1 MSTFVLPRQF
11 TVDGN
16 GKPRAGAKLNFYVTE
31 TVTRKDTFTLPN
43 LVTANANPVVADAN
57 GVFGRIELEP
67 GVYTVVLTD
76 SADVVISTD
85 DTITSLT
92 APSVGLNF
100 KSGLAITNGTD
111 TAHDID
117 IAAGSIA
124 DSADSVRMTLS
135 ASLTKAVDVDWVEGA
150 GGGFPSGLTLSNTT
164 WYRVFLIAKP
174 DGTTDAGFDTSA
186 TATNLLTDA
195 TGYTLYRRI
204 GWVLTDGSANIRNW
218 VLEGNQRYA
227 YLAPVTNFS
236 AAMSLAG
243 SLVTTSAPP
252 LYKGRFVV
260 DTARSVAGGGEAFS
274 VVNPAI
280 TDVVPSFT
288 NGGIGQQGD
297 GTVSIYNGYIAD
309 IKTNSSSQV
318 RERSTNTDIT
328 LYLTAIGWIDD
339 IEGA

>member
-57 GVFGRIELEP
+57 GVFGRIELES

-174 DGTTDAGFDTSA
+174 DGTTDAGFDTST
-186 TATNLLTDA
+186 TAS
-195 TGYTLYRRI
+195 G
-204 GWVLTDGSANIRNW
+204 
-218 VLEGNQRYA
+218 
-227 YLAPVTNFS
+227 
-236 AAMSLAG
+236 
-243 SLVTTSAPP
+243 
-252 LYKGRFVV
+252 
-260 DTARSVAGGGEAFS
+260 
-274 VVNPAI
+274 
-280 TDVVPSFT
+280 
-288 NGGIGQQGD
+288 
-297 GTVSIYNGYIAD
+297 
-309 IKTNSSSQV
+309 
-318 RERSTNTDIT
+318 
-328 LYLTAIGWIDD
+328 
-339 IEGA
+339 